1 MNEQKQHLR
10 SRSVTTTS
18 VIFMQQKEKKSDV
31 LKTKATGVC
40 GYVLGCVCVYIY
52 NYVTNLFLGS
62 ACKKGLEAI
71 ILL

>member
-10 SRSVTTTS
+10 SWSITTTS

-40 GYVLGCVCVYIY
+40 RYVLGCVYVYITMLQIY
-52 NYVTNLFLGS
+52 SLALP
-62 ACKKGLEAI
+62 AKRA
-71 ILL
+71 

>member
-52 NYVTNLFLGS
+52 ITMLQIYSLALP
-62 ACKKGLEAI
+62 AKRA
-71 ILL
+71 